1 MHRKDMKINESI
13 GFLLNSSARLM
24 KRKLEKNLKKYNVTT
39 SQWAVM
45 QLLYQRKILTQAE
58 IAEEL
63 NSDRATCGAVL
74 DKLNSKGFVTKQVDE
89 KDRRAYRVSLTDQG
103 MDLVSKL
110 ADLAQ
115 QCNEVALI
123 SFTKEDWEKLQEY
136 LNQII
141 TNLMEE
147 A

>member
-1 MHRKDMKINESI
+1 M
-13 GFLLNSSARLM
+13 
-24 KRKLEKNLKKYNVTT
+24 
-39 SQWAVM
+39 
-45 QLLYQRKILTQAE
+45 
-58 IAEEL
+58 
-63 NSDRATCGAVL
+63 
-74 DKLNSKGFVTKQVDE
+74 DE

-103 MDLVSKL
+103 MGLVSKL

-115 QCNEVALI
+115 QCNEAALI
-123 SFTKEDWEKLQEY
+123 SFTKEDLEKLQEY